1 MEKCWM
7 LSAVSRRHSLIV
19 DKVILGALVG
29 VVAHQNY
36 NMNS

>member
-1 MEKCWM
+1 MEE
-7 LSAVSRRHSLIV
+7 AYVIV
-19 DKVILGALVG
+19 DKVIFGALVG

>member
-1 MEKCWM
+1 MEE
-7 LSAVSRRHSLIV
+7 AYVIV
-19 DKVILGALVG
+19 DKVIFAALVG